1 MDRNPG
7 ASGAWHSL
15 APEEVLAALGGRARG
30 LTSTEAA
37 QRLLRYGRNA
47 LPAAPRPGPL
57 ARFLRQFHS
66 VLIYVLLAAAIITAG
81 LGHLTDAAVILGV
94 VLVNAV
100 IGFVQEGKAEAALE
114 AVRAMLPG
122 TATVLRDNERRSIAA
137 ADLVPGDV
145 VLLEAGERV
154 PADLRLL
161 HAKNLR
167 VQEAAL
173 TGESAPSDKSVEPAA
188 AEAPLAERGS
198 MAYSGTVT
206 SSGLATGVVCAT
218 GANTELG
225 RIGTMVAGVGELATP
240 LARKLDRF
248 ARALTAVILAAA
260 AALFLFGQYVRSY
273 PPVEMFLMVVG
284 LAVAAIP
291 EGLPAIVTIALAVG
305 TRRMARRHAI
315 VRRLPAVETL
325 GAVTVVCT
333 DKTGTLTRNEMT
345 VAHLHTPR
353 AAVEVSGAGYA
364 PEGGFSTAGTAV
376 NPERDAA
383 ITELLRAGLLCNDA
397 GLRHTAAGWE
407 VLGDPT
413 EGALVSVALKAGLD
427 RDAERAARPRIDE
440 VPFDSQYRFMA
451 TLHHDHH
458 GNSVIYLKGAPERVL
473 ELCAAQGVG
482 REPLE
487 RALWEARVRE
497 AGARGERVPA
507 LAVANAPRGS
517 TGLAYEDI
525 GPRFTLLGLACMI
538 DPPRPEAIAAVAEC
552 RSAGVRVLMV
562 TGDHA
567 ATAQAIGS
575 TLGVDGV
582 VSRASPEEKLRLVRS
597 LQREGEIVAMTG
609 DGVND
614 APALKAAPSASPWES
629 RARMRPRRPRRSSSP
644 TTTSPPSPT
653 RCAKAA

>member
-218 GANTELG
+218 GANTESML
-225 RIGTMVAGVGELATP
+225 R
-240 LARKLDRF
+240 
-248 ARALTAVILAAA
+248 AAA
-260 AALFLFGQYVRSY
+260 WRGNDLAFGVTLILVLLQLAFTYLPWMNAVFHSAPIDAAAWALIIGCGAALFLL
-273 PPVEMFLMVVG
+273 VEIEKALLHPRERFDG
-284 LAVAAIP
+284 
-291 EGLPAIVTIALAVG
+291 ALA
-305 TRRMARRHAI
+305 
-315 VRRLPAVETL
+315 
-325 GAVTVVCT
+325 
-333 DKTGTLTRNEMT
+333 D
-345 VAHLHTPR
+345 R
-353 AAVEVSGAGYA
+353 A
-364 PEGGFSTAGTAV
+364 
-376 NPERDAA
+376 
-383 ITELLRAGLLCNDA
+383 
-397 GLRHTAAGWE
+397 
-407 VLGDPT
+407 
-413 EGALVSVALKAGLD
+413 
-427 RDAERAARPRIDE
+427 
-440 VPFDSQYRFMA
+440 
-451 TLHHDHH
+451 
-458 GNSVIYLKGAPERVL
+458 
-473 ELCAAQGVG
+473 
-482 REPLE
+482 
-487 RALWEARVRE
+487 
-497 AGARGERVPA
+497 
-507 LAVANAPRGS
+507 
-517 TGLAYEDI
+517 
-525 GPRFTLLGLACMI
+525 
-538 DPPRPEAIAAVAEC
+538 
-552 RSAGVRVLMV
+552 
-562 TGDHA
+562 
-567 ATAQAIGS
+567 
-575 TLGVDGV
+575 
-582 VSRASPEEKLRLVRS
+582 
-597 LQREGEIVAMTG
+597 
-609 DGVND
+609 
-614 APALKAAPSASPWES
+614 
-629 RARMRPRRPRRSSSP
+629 
-644 TTTSPPSPT
+644 
-653 RCAKAA
+653 